1 MADTPFYLQKDQRQS
16 FDDRLNS
23 IESLL
28 RLTLLTAASCPTT
41 QVGAAFSGS
50 QVATTNQYRLLYKNV
65 YQRLIALKIRAE
77 FSAAGQEASLALDT
91 DLTNFGRVDVLV
103 EGGKVTSDVIW
114 LKPQQSLYINRTAAS
129 GDLTGSLF
137 RVLVF
142 DPLSF
147 PDFLNASG
155 I

>member
-1 MADTPFYLQKDQRQS
+1 MADTPFYLQKEQKG
-16 FDDRLNS
+16 FEERLSN

-28 RLTLLTAASCPTT
+28 RLTLLTSASCPTT
-41 QVGAAFSGS
+41 QVGAAFTG
-50 QVATTNQYRLLYKNV
+50 ATIATSNQYRLIYKNV
-65 YQRLIALKIRAE
+65 YRRLIALKIRAE

-91 DLTNFGRVDVLV
+91 DLTNFGRVGVLV
-103 EGGKVTSDVIW
+103 SGGKITSDVIW
-114 LKPQQSLYINRTAAS
+114 LKPEQSLYINKTAAS